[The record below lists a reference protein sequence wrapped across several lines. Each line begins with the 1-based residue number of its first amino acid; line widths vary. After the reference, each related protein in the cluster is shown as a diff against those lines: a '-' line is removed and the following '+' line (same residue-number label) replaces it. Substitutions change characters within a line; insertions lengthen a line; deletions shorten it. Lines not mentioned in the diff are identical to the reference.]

1 MRSML
6 SICSQTPGPS
16 RLSLLFRKWITSVF
30 FCGMWITSVW
40 CPLLQT
46 GTLDRPPHYLSQR
59 VGSSGKECSELNI
72 SLGTPIPW
80 SIYSIFFKRN
90 YATLKFDL
98 PATISLRALLLGTQG
113 CRGVLLVDMWGRT
126 SDCTVLKLKRQ
137 GKKAKA
143 SAFHSH
149 VWLVIPP
156 TTRRTVAVVTPLWV
170 VAGIRTGCVTTVYEI
185 ICSRCRSGEMTH
197 RFYT

>member
-1 MRSML
+1 MSSAADCHIGQAPTLPFATSWKFREGVFRAKHIIRHAHSMEY
-6 SICSQTPGPS
+6 
-16 RLSLLFRKWITSVF
+16 LL
-30 FCGMWITSVW
+30 
-40 CPLLQT
+40 
-46 GTLDRPPHYLSQR
+46 Y
-59 VGSSGKECSELNI
+59 
-72 SLGTPIPW
+72 
-80 SIYSIFFKRN
+80 FFKKN

-149 VWLVIPP
+149 V
-156 TTRRTVAVVTPLWV
+156 
-170 VAGIRTGCVTTVYEI
+170 
-185 ICSRCRSGEMTH
+185 
-197 RFYT
+197 